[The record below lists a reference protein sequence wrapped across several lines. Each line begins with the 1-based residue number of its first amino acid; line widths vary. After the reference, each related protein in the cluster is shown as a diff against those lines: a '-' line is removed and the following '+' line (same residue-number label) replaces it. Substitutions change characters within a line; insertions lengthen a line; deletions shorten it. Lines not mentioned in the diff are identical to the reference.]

1 MEKNTTIK
9 KEKACI
15 FCQHNVKEID
25 YKDTSTLRRFLSGYM
40 KILPKRRT
48 GVCSKHQRKLATAI
62 KRSRIMALLPFV
74 YNQGVK

>member
-1 MEKNTTIK
+1 MDNPIKQEKKCYFCVNNIK
-9 KEKACI
+9 D
-15 FCQHNVKEID
+15 VD
-25 YKDTSTLRRFLSGYM
+25 YKDTRTLRRFINGYS

-74 YNQGVK
+74 SR

>member
-25 YKDTSTLRRFLSGYM
+25 YKDTSALRRFLSGYM

-62 KRSRIMALLPFV
+62 KRSRIMALLPFI